1 MAFSFTPSTAN
12 SIEVQIGIDHL
23 LTGYIIQNESI
34 TEATQNLEIQD
45 QKGRTA
51 QVIAYDKTYNC
62 TLQVIGPVDSMS
74 YKPGDTL
81 SWYDANG
88 TSLSYIISS
97 VKLDCVYNDT
107 AKYTIEMVAYAHA
120 SYSDKTDD
128 SL

>member
-1 MAFSFTPSTAN
+1 MAFAFTPSTAN
-12 SIEVQIGIDHL
+12 SIAVQIGIEHL

-34 TEATQNLEIQD
+34 TEAAQNLEIPD

-62 TLQVIGPVDSMS
+62 SIQVVGPVDSMS
-74 YKPGDTL
+74 YNAGSTL

-88 TSLSYIISS
+88 TALSYIINS
-97 VKLDCVYNDT
+97 VKLDCVYNDL

-120 SYSDKTDD
+120 TYTDKTDD